1 MKKFVNLSQLSV
13 SPVNLPDGLD
23 MLMIDT
29 DSGEIGIV
37 NKDKSITL
45 MAGTI
50 NSQPVEYVP
59 VSEYNRLKEI
69 VDQLVSNAGGVETSS
84 EIIVNNTL
92 TGNISGGEKDI
103 VISNIEAP
111 LTVGTTNITGKNV
124 NVDKVELDS
133 SSSAGILSISR
144 LDKTTVSDITASG
157 AYSNNQSQLVIPSS
171 QSIEISD
178 SVFTTSGYCLITIG
192 SDKITQVEAA
202 PSSIILTN
210 IDFSAS
216 TAKQNAINVFAVKEN
231 TEIIIKNCKFGNL
244 NPDANVIQIFNIVNS
259 KFTLKFVNCEF
270 KNWKSGT
277 ARI

>member
-13 SPVNLPDGLD
+13 SPINLPDGLD
-23 MLMIDT
+23 ILMIDT
-29 DSGEIGIV
+29 DSGEIGII

-45 MAGTI
+45 IAGTI

-59 VSEYNRLKEI
+59 VSEYNHLKEI
-69 VDQLVSNAGGVETSS
+69 VDQLVSNAGGVETST
-84 EIIVNNTL
+84 EIIVNNKI
-92 TGNISGGEKDI
+92 TGKITGGEKD
-103 VISNIEAP
+103 VTVSNIEAP

-133 SSSAGILSISR
+133 GSSAGILSISS

-192 SDKITQVEAA
+192 SDKVTQVEAA

-210 IDFSAS
+210 VDFSAS

-244 NPDANVIQIFNIVNS
+244 NPDANVIQIFNILNS